1 MNKPHKIA
9 VYSGEIP
16 STTFIERLVD
26 GISKRGVKVY
36 LFGLQKKKKPYSH
49 PNICE
54 VSHTENSFNKFFN
67 LLKYSIL
74 LFFFRNKEKRKLDAF
89 IKNHCTNHRRARLK
103 FYPVLYHRPDIFHI
117 QWAKS
122 ISDWMWVQEFGI
134 KLVLSLR
141 GAHINYSPIADPEL
155 AQTYRNYFPRLDGFH
170 AVSEAIAREAQHY
183 GADPQKIQVVYS
195 GLTDLDAVFDK
206 KPKNEVFEI
215 LSVGRSHWKKGYDYA
230 LQAMQLLGDKKIDFN
245 YTLIGGK
252 GAEELEFL
260 KADLGLQ
267 DRVQLL
273 GNMPFEIVQQKMF
286 QADVLLLSSV
296 EEGIANVVLEAMQL
310 GTLVLS
316 TDCGGMREVIQDG
329 KNGFIVPVRDP
340 QKMAETIIKIISL
353 SKEEKEKI
361 IQKAKIT
368 IEQNHSD
375 TKMVSDMMTLYNQVL
390 NQ

>member
-340 QKMAETIIKIISL
+340 QSMAAALQKIYVLADSQKEDIRVAAQATI
-353 SKEEKEKI
+353 
-361 IQKAKIT
+361 Q
-368 IEQNHSD
+368 QNH
-375 TKMVSDMMTLYNQVL
+375 TLEKMVHDMCSLYEQVL
-390 NQ
+390 